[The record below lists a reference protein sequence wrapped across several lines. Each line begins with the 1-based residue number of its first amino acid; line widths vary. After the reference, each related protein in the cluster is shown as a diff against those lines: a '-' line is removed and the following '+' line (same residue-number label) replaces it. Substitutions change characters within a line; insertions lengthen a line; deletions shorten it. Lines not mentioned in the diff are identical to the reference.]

1 MRLIDADKLLTEFKE
16 RDEAAKRWHEAAKDE
31 EIKIRAAATLD
42 FLTEVKL
49 TIEKAPT
56 IEWRDIE
63 LMGYINGEQI
73 TKIKPSKIE
82 GHWKEHNFKT
92 CGGLGDWDY
101 ECSICENVY
110 CGKHNYCPNCGA
122 KMKGE

>member
-16 RDEAAKRWHEAAKDE
+16 RAEAAEKWQKIAAT
-31 EIKIRAAATLD
+31 ATLD
-42 FLTEVKL
+42 FFTEVKL

-63 LMGYINGEQI
+63 LMGYINGELI

-82 GHWKEHNFKT
+82 GHWEELMRDF
-92 CGGLGDWDY
+92 GY
-101 ECSICENVY
+101 SCSICHYV
-110 CGKHNYCPNCGA
+110 GFKTNYCPNCGA
-122 KMKGE
+122 KMKGEAE